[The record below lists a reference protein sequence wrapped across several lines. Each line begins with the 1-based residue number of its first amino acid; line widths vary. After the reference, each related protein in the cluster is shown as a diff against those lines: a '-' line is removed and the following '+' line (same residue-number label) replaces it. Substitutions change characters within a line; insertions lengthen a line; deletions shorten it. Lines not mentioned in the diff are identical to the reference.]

1 MLTNKE
7 PVQLRIHLE
16 DWDGNRTAIVVNEFK
31 ISNEQHGYRIFY
43 KNFKVQLEIIP
54 FRRSLHI
61 SMKLTKKQ
69 IIECNSIPAYHW
81 EIVAIQRDKIQ
92 HP

>member
-1 MLTNKE
+1 MTNKE

-43 KNFKVQLEIIP
+43 KNFKVYY
-54 FRRSLHI
+54 FNAFNAS
-61 SMKLTKKQ
+61 S
-69 IIECNSIPAYHW
+69 
-81 EIVAIQRDKIQ
+81 IVAERSIEIG
-92 HP
+92 

>member
-7 PVQLRIHLE
+7 PVQLRVHLE

-43 KNFKVQLEIIP
+43 NNFKVIKKRHWVKKNPNLKK
-54 FRRSLHI
+54 RTSRK
-61 SMKLTKKQ
+61 KLFKYKDS
-69 IIECNSIPAYHW
+69 N
-81 EIVAIQRDKIQ
+81 
-92 HP
+92 

>member
-1 MLTNKE
+1 MKNAINQMECPIAAHSHDFLSLTNAGQLWLGLESIFLLTNKE

-43 KNFKVQLEIIP
+43 KNFKV
-54 FRRSLHI
+54 
-61 SMKLTKKQ
+61 
-69 IIECNSIPAYHW
+69 
-81 EIVAIQRDKIQ
+81 
-92 HP
+92 